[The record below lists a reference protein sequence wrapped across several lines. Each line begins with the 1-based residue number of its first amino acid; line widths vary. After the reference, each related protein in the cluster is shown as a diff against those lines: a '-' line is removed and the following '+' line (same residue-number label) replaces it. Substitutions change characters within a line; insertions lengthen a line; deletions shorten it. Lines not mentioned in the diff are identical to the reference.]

1 MTMKILRIIFFGI
14 LFGVINNAAAQSS
27 EIRPLIKG
35 QKVPNLCLILHIG
48 DSIHSVN
55 LYDLKKKLILFDFWG
70 IYCSS
75 CIAQMPHLQKLQEEF
90 GNNIKIIIVTK
101 NSKNEVDKLFKRING
116 HVSPEITYASKHL
129 PFIVEDSLLSVLFP
143 HDGTPTHVW
152 LDSAKILKGIAY
164 DNSTTTEN
172 IQAFLTGK
180 KIKLAEMVLAEINTS
195 NPLSWVNG
203 DNGFVDQLKC
213 YSFIF
218 SRLKHQ
224 GGGDG
229 QITPLIDSAT
239 NKIIGLSCLNM
250 RITDLYKLVW
260 FHYKHPNIGIPDDKI
275 LLEVKNKGKFY
286 SPKKSSEYFDWAD
299 TSLFSYAIKLPL
311 KNADEIYNSMRQD
324 LDSYF
329 HYQSK
334 FEYRK
339 VRCLTLK
346 RISNEDKIMTKGLK
360 SKQELLFD
368 SDNARLTFQ
377 NTPMSYLC
385 SRIEIM
391 ISIKAPFTPFFNET
405 NYHGNIDINLPW
417 NENIE
422 NISIPA
428 MRKGLRQYGLDL
440 VEEYKILKMLVI
452 SDQKIKQ

>member
-1 MTMKILRIIFFGI
+1 MKILRIIFLGT
-14 LFGVINNAAAQSS
+14 LFGVINNVSAQTS

-35 QKVPNLCLILHIG
+35 QKVPNLHFSLHIG
-48 DSIHSVN
+48 DSTYTTN
-55 LYDLKKKLILFDFWG
+55 LYDLKKKLIIFDFWG
-70 IYCSS
+70 VYCSS
-75 CIAQMPHLQKLQEEF
+75 CIEQMPHLQKLQEEF
-90 GNNIKIIIVTK
+90 GNNIQIILVTN
-101 NSKNEVDKLFKRING
+101 NSKSEVDKLFKRIKG
-116 HVSPEITYASKHL
+116 HVSPEITYAAKHL

-143 HDGTPTHVW
+143 HEGIPTHVW
-152 LDSAKILKGIAY
+152 LDSAKFLKGIAY
-164 DNSTTTEN
+164 DNSTTSKN
-172 IQAFLTGK
+172 IQAFLKGK
-180 KIKLAEMVLAEINTS
+180 KIRLAEMEQAEINTS

-203 DNGFVDQLKC
+203 DNEFADQLKC

-250 RITDLYKLVW
+250 RITDLYKLAF
-260 FHYKHPNIGIPDDKI
+260 FHYKNPNIGIPDNKI
-275 LLEVKNKGKFY
+275 LLEVKNKDKFY

-299 TSLFSYAIKLPL
+299 TSIFSYAIRFPL
-311 KNADEIYNSMRQD
+311 KNADEIYNAMRQD
-324 LDSYF
+324 LDCYF

-339 VRCLTLK
+339 IKCLTLK
-346 RISNEDKIMTKGLK
+346 RISNEDKILTKGLK

-368 SDNARLTFQ
+368 SDSARLTIQ
-377 NTPMSYLC
+377 NTPMSYLF
-385 SRIEIM
+385 SRIESM

-417 NENIE
+417 NENFE
-422 NISIPA
+422 NISISA
-428 MRKGLRQYGLDL
+428 LRKGLRRYGLDL
-440 VEEYKILKMLVI
+440 VEEYKTLRMLVI
-452 SDQKIKQ
+452 SDQKLKQ

>member
-1 MTMKILRIIFFGI
+1 MKILRIIFLGV
-14 LFGVINNAAAQSS
+14 LFAVINTATAQSS
-27 EIRPLIKG
+27 QIRPLTKG
-35 QKVPNLCLILHIG
+35 QKVPNLHLSLHIG
-48 DSIHSVN
+48 DSINSVN

-70 IYCSS
+70 VYCST

-90 GNNIKIIIVTK
+90 GNNIQIIIVTQNTK
-101 NSKNEVDKLFKRING
+101 KEVDKLFKRING

-129 PFIVEDSLLSVLFP
+129 PFIVEDSLLSALFP
-143 HDGTPTHVW
+143 HDGVPTHVW
-152 LDSAKILKGIAY
+152 LDSAKILKGVAY
-164 DNSTTTEN
+164 YNSTTSEN
-172 IQAFLTGK
+172 IEAFLENK
-180 KIKLAEMVLAEINTS
+180 KIKLAEKDLTEIDPS
-195 NPLSWVNG
+195 NPLSLISEG
-203 DNGFVDQLKC
+203 NGFADRLKY

-324 LDSYF
+324 LDRYF

-339 VRCLTLK
+339 IRCLTLK
-346 RISNEDKIMTKGLK
+346 RISKEDKIMTKGLK

-368 SDNARLTFQ
+368 SDSARLTFQ

-385 SRIEIM
+385 SRIETM

-405 NYHGNIDINLPW
+405 NYHDNIDINLPW

-428 MRKGLRQYGLDL
+428 LRKGLRQYGLDL

>member
-1 MTMKILRIIFFGI
+1 M
-14 LFGVINNAAAQSS
+14 FGVTNNANAQSS
-27 EIRPLIKG
+27 EIRPLVTG
-35 QKVPNLCLILHIG
+35 QKVPNLQLSLHIG
-48 DSIHSVN
+48 DSTNTLN
-55 LYDLKKKLILFDFWG
+55 LYDLKKKLILFDFLG

-90 GNNIKIIIVTK
+90 SNDIQIIIVTQ
-101 NSKNEVDKLFKRING
+101 NTKNEIDKLFKRING

-129 PFIVEDSLLSVLFP
+129 PFIVEDSVLSALFP
-143 HDGTPTHVW
+143 HDGVPTHVW
-152 LDSAKILKGIAY
+152 IDSAKILKGVAY

-172 IQAFLTGK
+172 IQVFLKGK
-180 KIKLAEMVLAEINTS
+180 KIKLAEKELVEVNPS

-203 DNGFVDQLKC
+203 DNKFIDQLKY

-260 FHYKHPNIGIPDDKI
+260 FHYKNPNIGIPDDKI

-339 VRCLTLK
+339 IRCLTLK
-346 RISNEDKIMTKGLK
+346 RISKEDKIMTKGLK

-368 SDNARLTFQ
+368 SDSARLTIQ
-377 NTPMSYLC
+377 NTPMSYLFL
-385 SRIEIM
+385 RIESV
-391 ISIKAPFTPFFNET
+391 ISYNDPFMPFFDET
-405 NYHGNIDINLPW
+405 NYQDNIDINLPW
-417 NENIE
+417 NGNIE
-422 NISIPA
+422 IISIPA
-428 MRKGLRQYGLDL
+428 LRKGLERYGLDL

-452 SDQKIKQ
+452 SDHKLKQ